1 MNVNFKPV
9 VISPKRFRYL
19 LIQMSLL
26 LFTTSAMICLLAS
39 VVFLLNP
46 QPGYSLPN
54 PLQQILPAYLQTNH
68 HGWGLEP
75 ACQGASNCPDQKREW
90 NILYHLGGNGPW
102 VEKVDGV
109 VKGGIQVPNDCEI
122 DMAHMM
128 SRHGERFPTKNAGAR
143 MIILLKKIGS
153 SGVELKGSLAF
164 LNDWQYFTKSPEKHF
179 EQLTTTGPYSGTLE
193 AFTTGVKLR
202 TRYQHLWEKVLNNHT
217 LFWASECDRVIDTA
231 RYFGAGFFGLES
243 KRAELQIISED
254 ESKAGDTLTPG
265 DTCKNYVEDPELG
278 HDYGYEMLY
287 KYRATYLPAIA
298 QRLEE
303 ENPGLQFSDSD
314 IYSMQEMCGFEIT
327 VRGNS
332 KWCGVFTRQEWSQFE
347 YARDVIHY
355 YRAGPG
361 NKYAKAMG
369 WLWLNTTANLIAE
382 GPESAGPLYFSFV
395 HDGDIVPMLAAFG
408 IFEDTQDLPI
418 DEMMEDRKWKTSQIT
433 PMGGRIIFERLSC
446 APKNK
451 SAEKEIFVRFNV
463 NDGIVP
469 LEGCADGPGKS
480 CPLNGFLEHVKRRGE
495 IAGDFRTI
503 CGLAHDAPDRPTF
516 LRQPSPDS
524 IMAAVEGSE
533 ARGDQPKKKSR
544 FWGI

>member
-1 MNVNFKPV
+1 MNVNFRQA
-9 VISPKRFRYL
+9 VISPRRFKYL

-26 LFTTSAMICLLAS
+26 LFSISAMICLLAS

-54 PLQQILPAYLQTNH
+54 PLQQVLPAYLQTNH
-68 HGWGLEP
+68 HSWGLEP
-75 ACQGASNCPDQKREW
+75 AYQGASNCPDQKGEW

-109 VKGGIQVPNDCEI
+109 VKGGILVPDGCEI

-143 MIILLKKIGS
+143 MIALLKKIKS

-164 LNDWQYFTKSPEKHF
+164 LDDWQYFTDSPEKHF

-202 TRYQHLWEKVLNNHT
+202 TRYRHLWEKVLNRHT
-217 LFWASECDRVIDTA
+217 LFWTSESDRVIDTA

-303 ENPGLQFSDSD
+303 ENPGLQFSDSE

-332 KWCGVFTRQEWSQFE
+332 KWCDVFTKKEWSQFE
-347 YARDVIHY
+347 YARDIIHY

-361 NKYAKAMG
+361 NKYGKAMG

-418 DEMMEDRKWKTSQIT
+418 DEIMEDREWKTSQIT

-446 APKNK
+446 APKSE

-469 LEGCADGPGKS
+469 LEGCTGGPGKS
-480 CPLNGFLEHVKRRGE
+480 CPLNGFLEHVERRGE
-495 IAGDFRTI
+495 IAGDFRTV

-524 IMAAVEGSE
+524 IAAAKGREGK
-533 ARGDQPKKKSR
+533 DDKPKKLR